1 MREPDKAV
9 RGARRTPR
17 FALARMPRYAARS
30 VRGLGLAPRGAR
42 RENSPSWTTRSGQ
55 CEDLSNPPA
64 SEQPGGGA
72 QCGISQSDAAAICPV
87 FTATGPYP
95 ANCANFNQLGFRV
108 PFIAVSPFSKP
119 RYVSHTVGDHASLL
133 ALIEKRFLSLADG
146 GGTRP
151 HLTARDQYAATL
163 EDMFDFKKAPSMNA
177 SVPTAP
183 PPTAGDPGCS

>member
-1 MREPDKAV
+1 MTKAHTESETRTNLLPSSRIV
-9 RGARRTPR
+9 LAATAAMLALLVGAHG
-17 FALARMPRYAARS
+17 S
-30 VRGLGLAPRGAR
+30 VHADGNLLH
-42 RENSPSWTTRSGQ
+42 
-55 CEDLSNPPA
+55 
-64 SEQPGGGA
+64 
-72 QCGISQSDAAAICPV
+72 V
-87 FTATGPYP
+87 
-95 ANCANFNQLGFRV
+95 CANFNQLGFRV

-119 RYVSHTVGDHASLL
+119 HYVSHTVGDHTSLL

-163 EDMFDFKKAPSMNA
+163 EDMFDFNKAPSMNT